1 MWSDPWK
8 FSRGILEDIDK
19 EFAEAENMLNR
30 MFRTVRETEPAAC
43 RQFPLLLWLPDN
55 SRS

>member
-30 MFRTVRETEPAAC
+30 MFRTVREMEPSAIAN
-43 RQFPLLLWLPDN
+43 FP
-55 SRS
+55 